1 MDNQKQTSCETCKHS
16 TTTKLYGY
24 FEFDRCTNDKG
35 NTHINPCPENEKRE
49 TKRGRKNG

>member
-1 MDNQKQTSCETCKHS
+1 MDKQTRTSCETCKHS
-16 TTTKLYGY
+16 TTTKLYSY

-35 NTHINPCPENEKRE
+35 SKYNNPCPAYEKRE